1 MFPSSL
7 PNAGN
12 RFFDFVCLWLL
23 PAGMLALLG
32 ALFFLPERSLHHK
45 LYYGLF
51 SIPTLLALCVRPREL
66 RTLFREPLLWLFVAF
81 AGYAILSLSWSPS
94 PAQADNLIK
103 RPLHTLMLFL
113 GTGLMLRYRP
123 EALKGLFLG
132 AALLAL
138 LATLRD
144 LTTFML
150 TYTPGSRLIGAG
162 ALDNPLL
169 SSHVYGFFG
178 TYWLWMAVNGKR
190 ALTVSLCMAAFAVMF
205 AAVVATGSRTP
216 LVAMTLAVN
225 WIALLCLDR
234 RSIPLFLAAPLF
246 IVAVLVVDPQLIMA
260 RGDSYRF
267 DIWRITWDLFLQHPL
282 IGHGYDAP
290 LSIDVGVG
298 YLLSEPHSFV
308 MGVLYYVGI
317 LGLLPWLGM
326 IIYALYSGW
335 KYRTH
340 PALQMASALLVFGI
354 GAGLTEGG
362 GILSRPKEHW
372 FLLWIPL
379 ALVAGLNIAR
389 RGGRLVAANRAR
401 LSEAQARQLHEGARV
416 IEEDGLG
423 PKVLLLQDGSF
434 LKLFRPRA
442 WYTAGAFYPYARRFA
457 RNSQQLALEGIP
469 TPPVVE
475 LLNYADGTQ
484 GVRYI
489 PLAGQTVRQA
499 LQACPSL
506 AARKAL
512 VQRLGR
518 FMGQLHQQG
527 VYFRS
532 LHLGNVLLMDNGEF
546 GLIDLADMRLL
557 PSPLSA
563 DLRQRNLRHMQRYT
577 EDKQWLFEENVQA
590 LLEGYSAAASQTMSH
605 ALRQKLEL
613 APGADR

>member
-1 MFPSSL
+1 MSPSSL
-7 PNAGN
+7 QNVGN
-12 RFFDFVCLWLL
+12 RFYDFVCLWLL
-23 PAGMLALLG
+23 PAGMLSLLG
-32 ALFFLPERSLHHK
+32 ALFFLPDRSLHHK

-51 SIPTLLALCVRPREL
+51 SIPTLLALCVRPSAL
-66 RTLFREPLLWLFVAF
+66 KPLLREPLLWLFLLF
-81 AGYAILSLSWSPS
+81 AGYAVLSLAWSPS
-94 PAQADNLIK
+94 PTEADNLIK

-123 EALKGLFLG
+123 EALKALFLG

-138 LATLRD
+138 VATLRD
-144 LTTFML
+144 LSTFVL
-150 TYTPGSRLIGAG
+150 TYQPGSRLIGAG

-169 SSHVYGFFG
+169 SSHLFGFFG
-178 TYWLWMAVNGKR
+178 VYWLWMAVNSKR
-190 ALTVSLCMAAFAVMF
+190 ALTVALCTAAFAVMF

-234 RSIPLFLAAPLF
+234 RSIPLFLAAPVF
-246 IVAVLVVDPQLIMA
+246 IVLVLLVDPQLITA

-267 DIWRITWDLFLQHPL
+267 QIWHTTWELFLQHPL

-298 YLLSEPHSFV
+298 YPFSEPHSFA

-317 LGLLPWLGM
+317 LGMLPWLGM
-326 IIYALYSGW
+326 LGYALYSGW
-335 KYRTH
+335 KYRSH
-340 PALQMASALLVFGI
+340 PALQMATALLVFGI

-389 RGGRLVAANRAR
+389 RGGRLVAATRHT
-401 LSEAQARQLHEGARV
+401 LTPAQVQALHQGAKV

-434 LKLFRPRA
+434 LKLFRARP
-442 WYTAGAFYPYARRFA
+442 WYTAGSFYPYARRFV
-457 RNSQQLALEGIP
+457 RNSQQLALEGIA
-469 TPPVVE
+469 TPQVVE
-475 LLNYADGTQ
+475 LLNYADGSQ
-484 GVRYI
+484 GVRYL
-489 PLAGQTVRQA
+489 PLAGRTVRQA
-499 LQACPSL
+499 LQACPAL
-506 AARKAL
+506 AERQAL
-512 VQRLGR
+512 VGRLGQFIGR
-518 FMGQLHQQG
+518 LHQQG

-532 LHLGNVLLMDNGEF
+532 LHLGNVLLLDNGEF

-563 DLRQRNLRHMQRYT
+563 ELRQRNLRHMQRYD
-577 EDKQWLFEENVQA
+577 EDRHWLFEENVQA
-590 LLEGYSAAASQTMSH
+590 LLEGYDLSANRSMSR
-605 ALRQKLEL
+605 AVRQKVQLSH
-613 APGADR
+613 GAQR